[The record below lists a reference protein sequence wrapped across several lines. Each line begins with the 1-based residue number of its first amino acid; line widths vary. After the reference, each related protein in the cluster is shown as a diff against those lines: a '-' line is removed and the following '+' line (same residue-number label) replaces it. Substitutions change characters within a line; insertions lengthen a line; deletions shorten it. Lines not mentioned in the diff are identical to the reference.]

1 MLIGLFWAF
10 FSTVDFSLNEQS
22 PRTILTKYLTT
33 QGFQSQNANLF
44 FQQEKEKKSQNKTRV
59 KMIIFKLRHILLQ
72 TNTRQSL
79 CKWLLLF
86 LS

>member
-1 MLIGLFWAF
+1 MLIGLFWTF

-44 FQQEKEKKSQNKTRV
+44 FQQEKEKKIRIKRV

>member
-10 FSTVDFSLNEQS
+10 FSTVNFSLNEQS
-22 PRTILTKYLTT
+22 TRTILTKYLTT

-44 FQQEKEKKSQNKTRV
+44 FQQEKEKNQNKTRV
-59 KMIIFKLRHILLQ
+59 KMIIFKLRHIVLQ
-72 TNTRQSL
+72 THTRQSL